1 MRFRLFFLIGL
12 LAGLL
17 VLTGNPVI
25 IYAQQEELIEEEAV
39 KVEKKK
45 EEPKEEQKEQPK
57 QTESNELEQFEKQSE
72 EVMTDAP
79 PAEAERM
86 KYYKEKYEDT
96 YSNTF
101 EEVWGAILKCVEN
114 ENCQVAKKTYSQTDQ
129 GLYKGSIVSDYC
141 IFAMGNDTTVDNLK
155 KYSKEVPIIRG
166 GVWITGRFQYK
177 FTVNEREDGTV
188 NLVLKGEMSGF
199 EEYVTYSIHF
209 WESNGYKEYMML
221 KRIKEYLAS
230 APK

>member
-1 MRFRLFFLIGL
+1 MGFRLFFLIGL

-17 VLTGNPVI
+17 VLTGNPII

-45 EEPKEEQKEQPK
+45 EEPKEQQKEQPK

-96 YSNTF
+96 YNNTF

>member
-1 MRFRLFFLIGL
+1 MRFRLYFLTGL

-17 VLTGNPVI
+17 VFAGNPVLV
-25 IYAQQEELIEEEAV
+25 YAQQEELIEEETI

-45 EEPKEEQKEQPK
+45 EEPKEEQKEQQK
-57 QTESNELEQFEKQSE
+57 QEGSNELEQFEKQSE
-72 EVMTDAP
+72 EIMIDAP

-96 YSNTF
+96 YNNTF

-114 ENCQVAKKTYSQTDQ
+114 ENCQLAKKSYSQTDQ

-177 FTVNEREDGTV
+177 FSVTEKEDGTV
-188 NLVLKGEMSGF
+188 NLLLKGEVSGF

-221 KRIKEYLAS
+221 KRIREYLTAIN
-230 APK
+230 K